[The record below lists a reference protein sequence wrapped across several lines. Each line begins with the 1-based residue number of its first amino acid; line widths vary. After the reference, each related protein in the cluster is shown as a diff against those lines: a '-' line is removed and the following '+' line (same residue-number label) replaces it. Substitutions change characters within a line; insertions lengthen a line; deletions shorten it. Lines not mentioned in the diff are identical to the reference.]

1 MISVNDVNVVKTNT
15 ILSQLESAIITK
27 QPFGLVRFGDG
38 TIKAIHSFLTNDI
51 EQIAEISKQ
60 EGIPIQNFERIIE
73 FWKTSANLCDYIDTP
88 EVYFSGKFWE
98 RTRKK
103 KKQMSEKTL
112 KRLKEWKK
120 LYDRIGITNEN
131 YCNPEVNYLSCIL
144 RTNMKTLPDIMKN
157 RKICCI
163 TSRID
168 VKIKLGRMYDID
180 LVKIPGKNENQYISI
195 NRIINLIDNKATKYD
210 LWLIAAGELG
220 RIYPGL
226 IKFKGGRAFD
236 VGSLIDFWCTREVPS
251 RLKPYMQETIHS
263 PLKLILTEE
272 GMEFYNYI

>member
-1 MISVNDVNVVKTNT
+1 
-15 ILSQLESAIITK
+15 
-27 QPFGLVRFGDG
+27 
-38 TIKAIHSFLTNDI
+38 
-51 EQIAEISKQ
+51 
-60 EGIPIQNFERIIE
+60 
-73 FWKTSANLCDYIDTP
+73 
-88 EVYFSGKFWE
+88 
-98 RTRKK
+98 
-103 KKQMSEKTL
+103 
-112 KRLKEWKK
+112 
-120 LYDRIGITNEN
+120 
-131 YCNPEVNYLSCIL
+131 
-144 RTNMKTLPDIMKN
+144 
-157 RKICCI
+157 
-163 TSRID
+163 
-168 VKIKLGRMYDID
+168 MYDID
-180 LVKIPGKNENQYISI
+180 LVKIPGKNENQYISF